1 MPALHCRNSL
11 TGRGIDSVEV
21 RVSRIDGRGLFAA
34 LSLPGRRKLGEISG
48 SLVTLPHART
58 AVVKSPKIYL
68 IELSRRYALDCSQG
82 NAFKYLNHSCA
93 PNCYLRVFRRRV
105 EVYTLHRIK
114 AGTELTVDYGVTPHK
129 QGMKCRCG
137 AALCRQ
143 IL

>member
-1 MPALHCRNSL
+1 MK
-11 TGRGIDSVEV
+11 V
-21 RVSRIDGRGLFAA
+21 RVSRINGRGLFAA
-34 LSLPGRRKLGEISG
+34 FDLPGRRKLGEVSG
-48 SLVTLPHART
+48 SLVRLPHART
-58 AVVKSPKIYL
+58 AVVESPKIYL

-129 QGMKCRCG
+129 KGMNCACG
-137 AALCRQ
+137 AAQCRQ
-143 IL
+143 KL